1 MAGVSSRA
9 NEGSKAV
16 PKAGTKPAARPA
28 SKAGPGSATRK
39 GRSFGRAAHREP
51 EKPAPITSGRYT
63 PPIPRSYKQSPR
75 WMGPAILALLLL
87 GMVTIIVNYVG
98 VLPGG
103 ASNWYLL
110 LGLAFITSG
119 FLLATRYR

>member
-1 MAGVSSRA
+1 
-9 NEGSKAV
+9 
-16 PKAGTKPAARPA
+16 
-28 SKAGPGSATRK
+28 
-39 GRSFGRAAHREP
+39 
-51 EKPAPITSGRYT
+51 
-63 PPIPRSYKQSPR
+63 
-75 WMGPAILALLLL
+75 MGPAILALLLL

-110 LGLAFITSG
+110 LGLGFITSG